1 VRKANDQIS
10 NMLSISHFT
19 PNAPFQRTAKRSN
32 ICERY
37 REDRGQASRDLVR
50 DTIFSISVLL
60 VPMVPSML
68 NHVCDRRTDDR
79 RMGEFLTKA
88 SRPKDD
94 GEELKAEAEFIS

>member
-1 VRKANDQIS
+1 
-10 NMLSISHFT
+10 MLSISHFT
-19 PNAPFQRTAKRSN
+19 PITPVQRTAKRSN

-50 DTIFSISVLL
+50 DTIFSTPVLL

-68 NHVCDRRTDDR
+68 NHVCDRRPDDR

-88 SRPKDD
+88 SRPKDE
-94 GEELKAEAEFIS
+94 GEELKAEVEITS